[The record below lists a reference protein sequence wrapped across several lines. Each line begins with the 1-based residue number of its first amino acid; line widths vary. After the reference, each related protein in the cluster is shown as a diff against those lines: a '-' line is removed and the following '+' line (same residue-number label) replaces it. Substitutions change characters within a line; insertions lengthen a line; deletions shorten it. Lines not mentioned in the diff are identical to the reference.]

1 MSPEQLLGLDIPG
14 DVVVI
19 ADFEAGIGTLTRL
32 GDTEVDA
39 IVVVAEPT
47 VKSLEVAARA
57 TALANELAAGA
68 VVVVANRVRDDADR
82 AAIELALPGRTVL
95 HVPDDPAI
103 ATAERQ
109 DLAPLD
115 AAPHAPAV
123 QALTGL
129 AELLVRR
136 RDV

>member
-1 MSPEQLLGLDIPG
+1 MLGLDIPG
-14 DVVVI
+14 DVVVV

-32 GDTEVDA
+32 GDTKVDA
-39 IVVVAEPT
+39 VVVVAEPT

-57 TALANELAAGA
+57 TALAHDLASGL

-82 AAIELALPGRTVL
+82 AAIERALPGRTVL

-103 ATAERQ
+103 AVAERQ

-115 AAPHAPAV
+115 AAPGGPAV
-123 QALTGL
+123 LALSGL
-129 AELLVRR
+129 AELLLRLT
-136 RDV
+136 DA